1 MFSIKKEIQKKINL
15 NKDYTRIWSMDDFN
29 NLSRINVQKAFSV
42 LEKEHFIKRIKRGF
56 YYRPVNT
63 VLGINSFD
71 KHQFAIAKIRN
82 KSSFYCYSGINGYN
96 MLGFTT
102 QMSNTII
109 LACDYKCR
117 NFDNVVYVY
126 RKKVIDGGNV
136 ERIVLDLINDIKIIP
151 DTTVE
156 KSILHIKELLKNK
169 KINLISL
176 IKTAIDK
183 KCPIETPRVKA
194 VVGAIGEELNVD
206 KKLLNKL
213 KQTINPTTKIFL
225 NIGNSLPKAK
235 NWNIIKEK
243 EIINK

>member
-1 MFSIKKEIQKKINL
+1 MTSAKKEIQRKINL
-15 NKDYTRIWSMDDFN
+15 NKDYTHIWSIDDFN
-29 NLSRINVQKAFSV
+29 NLSRTSVQKAFSI
-42 LEKEHFIKRIKRGF
+42 LEKEQFIKRIKRGF
-56 YYRPVNT
+56 YYRPIKT

-82 KSSFYCYSGINGYN
+82 KGSFYCYSGINGYN

-102 QMSNTII
+102 QMSNTIT
-109 LACDYKCR
+109 LASDYKCR

-126 RKKVIDGGNV
+126 RKKVIDGGNA

-156 KSILHIKELLKNK
+156 NSILHIKELINNK
-169 KINLISL
+169 KVNLISL

-183 KCPIETPRVKA
+183 KIPVETPRAKA
-194 VVGAIGEELNVD
+194 VVGAIGEEFNAD
-206 KKLLNKL
+206 KKLLEKL

-225 NIGNSLPKAK
+225 NIGISLPKAE
-235 NWNIIKEK
+235 NWNIVEEK
-243 EIINK
+243 GENK